1 MKLIW
6 ASPLAG
12 YMPRFD
18 GLGNCVVCDV
28 PCTAMNYLV
37 NNGKKYCTGC
47 WVEKN
52 NPSHPELE
60 KIKRRLPRQLVSGSA
75 SSGIG
80 LTVSCP
86 MVLIP
91 SRNRSNVDMSGNP
104 SMTLRVLG
112 KTWPSTTPMTNTD
125 LQRET
130 QGGQI
135 TAKNSLQCS
144 WHT

>member
-1 MKLIW
+1 
-6 ASPLAG
+6 
-12 YMPRFD
+12 MPRFD

-52 NPSHPELE
+52 NPSHPGLE
-60 KIKRRLPRQLVSGSA
+60 KIKEEVTSA
-75 SSGIG
+75 VGVWKCLKCIG

-112 KTWPSTTPMTNTD
+112 RTWPSTTPMTNTD
-125 LQRET
+125 L
-130 QGGQI
+130 
-135 TAKNSLQCS
+135 
-144 WHT
+144 